1 MLWSL
6 CPASAGW
13 PQPCHHQ
20 CRAECRGSRCQPTSR
35 CRDRGAGSSLGL
47 WDPRRVWG
55 VQVQALPELLQCPP
69 ASHHI
74 PAGLGREG
82 LLPQGYPGSTGLGGR
97 LPPHGASCSRRW
109 PWAAG
114 AKAQMPPHR
123 LPRRCHLRARG
134 CQAGGATTPPGH
146 PTPASGH
153 CSMAGCRDPQNGV
166 LRALRGRGG
175 RGEGSGRKE
184 EGEAWLPACLPP
196 SVRSRGHCPPSGP
209 SGRPVRPPRQT
220 LYPQAWGCPSRGTV

>member
-1 MLWSL
+1 M
-6 CPASAGW
+6 
-13 PQPCHHQ
+13 PQ
-20 CRAECRGSRCQPTSR
+20 R
-35 CRDRGAGSSLGL
+35 
-47 WDPRRVWG
+47 
-55 VQVQALPELLQCPP
+55 
-69 ASHHI
+69 
-74 PAGLGREG
+74 
-82 LLPQGYPGSTGLGGR
+82 YPGSTGLGGR

-146 PTPASGH
+146 PTPAPGH

-175 RGEGSGRKE
+175 VGRGPGGRKRGRLGCLPAFLPLSGRGATVPPQGHRAGQCGHPARPSIPRLGAAPPVGQYDVLCRTYGNKGRGWGWA
-184 EGEAWLPACLPP
+184 EGARTAPSCPAEGTPGSHPASSPGPGC
-196 SVRSRGHCPPSGP
+196 VSREHWAVTQRGS
-209 SGRPVRPPRQT
+209 SNPV
-220 LYPQAWGCPSRGTV
+220 LMLL